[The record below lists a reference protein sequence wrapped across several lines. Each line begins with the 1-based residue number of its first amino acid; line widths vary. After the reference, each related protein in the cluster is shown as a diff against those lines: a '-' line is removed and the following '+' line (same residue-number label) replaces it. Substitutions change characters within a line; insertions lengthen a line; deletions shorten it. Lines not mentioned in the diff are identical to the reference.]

1 MKFLYK
7 RLLLSLTV
15 VLLAGC
21 NFSGSEDT
29 GTLRVLLTDAP
40 ANAESVFVDIRE
52 VRIHRSS
59 DAQDGDSGWVTIQ
72 NEPLIV
78 DLLELTNGNYEVLGE
93 AELETG
99 RYTQLRFILGDQNE
113 MVIDGE
119 RIPLNTPSTQQSGL
133 KLLLNTD
140 IVSGQT
146 YTLLLDFDAS
156 KSIVKAG
163 QSGIYN
169 LIPVIR
175 IARLEESGSIQGNY
189 ESLDAVPWVFAIAGS
204 DTLRSTLADAE
215 TGEFLLIGLTPGS
228 YNLVAVPSNDDYSK
242 VTITGVQVQTSD
254 TTDVGTIQF

>member
-1 MKFLYK
+1 MNFLYK
-7 RLLLSLTV
+7 LLLFSLTV
-15 VLLAGC
+15 ILFAGC
-21 NFSGSEDT
+21 DLSGSDET
-29 GTLRVLLTDAP
+29 GTLRVILTDAP

-59 DAQDGDSGWVTIQ
+59 DAQDGESGWITIH

-119 RIPLNTPSTQQSGL
+119 RIPLNTPSAQQSGL
-133 KLLLNTD
+133 KLQLNTE

-169 LIPVIR
+169 LKPVIR
-175 IARLEESGSIQGNY
+175 TARLEESGAIQGNY
-189 ESLDAVPWVFAIAGS
+189 EPLDAAPWVYAIAGS
-204 DTLRSTLADAE
+204 DTLRSTLANAE

-228 YNLVAVPSNDDYSK
+228 YNLVAEPSNDEYSK
-242 VTITGVQVQTSD
+242 VTIPGVQVQASD
-254 TTDVGTIQF
+254 TTDVGTLQF